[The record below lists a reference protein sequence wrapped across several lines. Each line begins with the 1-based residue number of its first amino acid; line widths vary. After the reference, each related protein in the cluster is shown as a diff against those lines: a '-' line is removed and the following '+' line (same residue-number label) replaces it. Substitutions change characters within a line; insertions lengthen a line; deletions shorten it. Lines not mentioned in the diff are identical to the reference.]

1 MDCSFAVRLCL
12 EGVETIYLAGGGSAI
27 QETNPLQLASRDL
40 HTINMHGLLNRETN
54 LELYRR
60 MMLGLP
66 ANSPVL

>member
-54 LELYRR
+54 L
-60 MMLGLP
+60 
-66 ANSPVL
+66 